1 MMDLTTLLRY
11 STTLI
16 KLELPMHLLGVKQL
30 SYPCGLMN
38 SGGITMLSDQLK
50 KARKSAGL
58 TQDSLAKKVKTTK
71 GTISN
76 YENGHSTPSN
86 DMLVQLANALDTTT
100 DYLLGRADSTSSYT
114 QAGISDTDI
123 ANLSPYQKE
132 VIEFILS
139 REN

>member
-1 MMDLTTLLRY
+1 
-11 STTLI
+11 
-16 KLELPMHLLGVKQL
+16 
-30 SYPCGLMN
+30 
-38 SGGITMLSDQLK
+38 MLSDRLK
-50 KARKSAGL
+50 QARKSAGL
-58 TQDSLAKKVKTTK
+58 TQDSLAKKVNTTK

-100 DYLLGRADSTSSYT
+100 DYLLGRADSASHYT
-114 QAGISDTDI
+114 EAGISDTAI

-139 REN
+139 RENLFFKNRPEDILEALEQFEIYYEVYKKQAEKRNK